1 MQYSVGII
9 QYEKVWKPKPFRKEL
24 FDSEGDRKQKKLF
37 LNLNMAGNK

>member
-1 MQYSVGII
+1 MKKCENQN
-9 QYEKVWKPKPFRKEL
+9 PFRKEL